1 MFNLRK
7 KGIDFDRERQAMVE
21 TQVLSRGIRDSRV
34 LAAMLKVPRHV
45 FVDTEL
51 QFQAYEDRP
60 LGIGADQTI
69 SQPYMVALMTEALGL
84 RGREKVLEIGTGSG
98 YQTAILAE
106 LAAKV
111 FSLERLTELAQKAEE
126 LLASLGY
133 TNIEIMVGDGTAGL
147 KEEAPFD
154 GILVTAG
161 APSIPLPY
169 LEQLA
174 VGGRLVIPVGGRD
187 LQSLKKVTKREERNL
202 EEDLGGCRFVPLV
215 GDYGWK
221 EY

>member
-1 MFNLRK
+1 MAARWK
-7 KGIDFDRERQAMVE
+7 KGTDFDQARHDMVE
-21 TQVLSRGIRDSRV
+21 TQIVSRGIRDSRV
-34 LAAMLKVPRHV
+34 LAAMLKVPRHL
-45 FVDTEL
+45 FVEKEL
-51 QFQAYEDRP
+51 QTQAYDDRP
-60 LGIGADQTI
+60 LGIGENQTI
-69 SQPYMVALMTEALGL
+69 SQPYMVALMTEALELKGQ
-84 RGREKVLEIGTGSG
+84 EMVLEVGTGSG

-111 FSLERLTELAQKAEE
+111 FSLERLEELACKARQ

-133 TNIEIMVGDGTAGL
+133 ANIEIRVCDGTAGL
-147 KEEAPFD
+147 KEEAPFE

-161 APSIPLPY
+161 APWVPVLY

-174 VGGRLVIPVGGRD
+174 MGGRLVIPVGGRD
-187 LQSLKKVTKREERNL
+187 LQSLKKITKGEQGNQ

-221 EY
+221 EQ